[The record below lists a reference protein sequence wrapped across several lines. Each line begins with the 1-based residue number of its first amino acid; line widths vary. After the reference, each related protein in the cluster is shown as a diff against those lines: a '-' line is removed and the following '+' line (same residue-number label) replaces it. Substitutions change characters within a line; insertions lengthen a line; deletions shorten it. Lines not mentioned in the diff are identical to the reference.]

1 MRVHI
6 LTDQTGA
13 GGYGGGRGLGRGRLI
28 EGCRNKVERCTV
40 LSVNLRSRSTKLF
53 AIIYLNLEIY
63 YIVREKLSNIFSY
76 CVLANNAIH
85 RTDTVHV

>member
-6 LTDQTGA
+6 LTDQISG
-13 GGYGGGRGLGRGRLI
+13 GGYGGGRGLGRGRLT

-40 LSVNLRSRSTKLF
+40 KSVNWRCRFTKLF

-63 YIVREKLSNIFSY
+63 YIVRGKLSNIFSY
-76 CVLANNAIH
+76 YVLANNVIH
-85 RTDTVHV
+85 RTDAVHV

>member
-1 MRVHI
+1 MA
-6 LTDQTGA
+6 A
-13 GGYGGGRGLGRGRLI
+13 GRGVGGGLGRGRLI

-40 LSVNLRSRSTKLF
+40 QSVKWRCRSTKLF

-76 CVLANNAIH
+76 CVLTNNVVH
-85 RTDTVHV
+85 RTDAVHV